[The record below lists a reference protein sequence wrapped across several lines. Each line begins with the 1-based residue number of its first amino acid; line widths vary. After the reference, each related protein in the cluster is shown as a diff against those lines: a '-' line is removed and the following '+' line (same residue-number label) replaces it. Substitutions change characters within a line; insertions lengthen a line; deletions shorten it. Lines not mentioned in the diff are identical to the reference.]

1 MKPLLRLAAVVSL
14 LGGLASAQ
22 AQEVLPGLWELSSDS
37 MQVNGQQLPP
47 VQELLGQLEG
57 LPAEQRQMLEE
68 AMAGKGIQAG
78 GQGLRVCL
86 SEAQVKAQELPL
98 QDAQSG
104 CTQEITERSERL
116 WKFRFRCPDAEGE
129 GETRFVS
136 EREFVTRI
144 DSRFSAAGQAGNSRM
159 QTHARW
165 LGADCGELAPRS

>member
-1 MKPLLRLAAVVSL
+1 MKPLFRLAAVASL
-14 LGGLASAQ
+14 LGVLVPAQ
-22 AQEVLPGLWELSSDS
+22 AQEVLPGLWELSSDN
-37 MQVNGQQLPP
+37 MQVNGQQMPSM
-47 VQELLGQLEG
+47 QELLGQLDG

-68 AMAGKGIQAG
+68 TMAGKGIQAG

-104 CTQEITERSERL
+104 CTQEITERSELL

-136 EREFVTRI
+136 AREFVTRI
-144 DSRFSAAGQAGNSRM
+144 DSRFNAAGQAGTSRM
-159 QTHARW
+159 ETRARW
-165 LGADCGELAPRS
+165 LGEDCGELAPRP